1 MSQNNHRV
9 TTVCPSAHTGAAN
22 QLALTLGES
31 PADVNTFGTPG
42 WQDAQ
47 GNLYSVCS
55 FVCTDLWLQAVTL
68 PLQERHD
75 ADLEAA
81 TRAQDLLVI
90 YTPEGEEHT
99 PASPDTLLAYCHG
112 NALEALEMMGLIR
125 IEEELNV

>member
-1 MSQNNHRV
+1 MSQNNHSV

-55 FVCTDLWLQAVTL
+55 FVCTESWLAAATGQL
-68 PLQERHD
+68 PERNG
-75 ADLEAA
+75 ADL
-81 TRAQDLLVI
+81 TMAQQAQGLLALN
-90 YTPEGEEHT
+90 PEL
-99 PASPDTLLAYCHG
+99 ASPDAIAYVVDQDPLPALAS
-112 NALEALEMMGLIR
+112 LGLTR
-125 IEEELNV
+125 IEVEEP